1 MLNIMIQESN
11 YLKKVMSMD
20 FFKVTFHKT
29 NPQFMELINNLWI
42 DLNYGINKIINLC
55 DENDMI
61 LNPLIQKIHIFL
73 QFFHHFHRI
82 NL

>member
-1 MLNIMIQESN
+1 MIQESN

-42 DLNYGINKIINLC
+42 DLNYDINKFINLC
-55 DENDMI
+55 VQNSEKIEGIYVFFVLIDLESYHFQDET
-61 LNPLIQKIHIFL
+61 KEKKE
-73 QFFHHFHRI
+73 
-82 NL
+82 